1 MRQDQRGF
9 SLVELIV
16 VIAIMAVVSTVG
28 VLSFGM
34 LSGRQVISCAEELES
49 YIAETKVQALSRA
62 NAELEIF
69 VKDDGVYVNLSV
81 EGRDI
86 QIGKSGL
93 TVKYRAGGTEVTLSD
108 TERLVISF
116 DRASG
121 AFKPLSGYATETY
134 CDEIIIEN
142 GTHTRKIVMY
152 SRTGKFYIEE

>member
-34 LSGRQVISCAEELES
+34 LSGRRVISCAEEMES
-49 YIAETKVQALSRA
+49 YIAETKVQVLSRA

-69 VKDDGVYVNLSV
+69 VKNDGVYANLSV
-81 EGRDI
+81 EGRDVK
-86 QIGKSGL
+86 IGESGL
-93 TVKYRAGGTEVTLSD
+93 TVKYKVGGAEVTLSE
-108 TERLVISF
+108 TERLVLSF

-121 AFKPLSGYATETY
+121 AFKPLAGYATETY

-142 GTHTRKIVMY
+142 GTHSRKIVLV